1 MATSNTNSTLA
12 AIRQRLAAAEQNKG
26 GNGGTFDNYVF
37 PFWDAKTDTTST
49 LRFLPDGDSTNTYFW
64 VEKLQIKL
72 PFNGIKGGDTKPVIV
87 AVPCVEMF
95 GRELYPQGCP
105 ILSEVRAWYKDDS
118 LKENAGKYWKKP
130 TYIMQGFV
138 RENAVADDK
147 APENPI
153 RRFTLNKQLFNLV
166 KAGLMDADMLN
177 LPTDYENGTDFRI
190 LKTQKSGP
198 NQYADYGTSSYAR
211 RETPL
216 SKVELDAVEKYGLSN
231 LSDFLGKKPTAE
243 DLKII
248 REMFEAS
255 VDGEAYD
262 AERWG
267 NFYRP
272 AGFKSDKAEGSE
284 STNTE
289 TKNETSNSHSETE
302 TVSAPAVTSETSTK
316 PATNANDILAMIK
329 ARGKKKEEAKA

>member
-1 MATSNTNSTLA
+1 MVNNQGETNMATTNTNSTLA
-12 AIRQRLAAAEQNKG
+12 AIRARLAQAEQNKG
-26 GNGGTFDNYVF
+26 GNYDNNVF
-37 PFWDAKTDTTST
+37 PFWDAKPDTQST

-64 VEKLQIKL
+64 VEKLTIKL
-72 PFNGIKGGDTKPVIV
+72 PFLGIKGGDTKPVYV
-87 AVPCVEMF
+87 SVPCVEMF
-95 GRELYPQGCP
+95 NDKVAYPHGCP
-105 ILSEVRAWYKDDS
+105 ILSEVRAWYKDEA

-138 RENAVADDK
+138 RENAVLDDK

-166 KAGLMDADMLN
+166 KAGLMDEDMIN
-177 LPTDYENGTDFRI
+177 LPTDYEHGTDFRI

-216 SKVELDAVEKYGLSN
+216 TKIELDAIEKYGLSN
-231 LSDFLGKKPTAE
+231 LSDFLGKKPTPE
-243 DLKII
+243 DIKII

-262 AERWG
+262 VERWG
-267 NFYRP
+267 NYYRP
-272 AGFKSDKAEGSE
+272 AGFKTEKEEGSE
-284 STNTE
+284 STSNVKAE
-289 TKNETSNSHSETE
+289 TKVETKTDSATSNSTE
-302 TVSAPAVTSETSTK
+302 AAK
-316 PATNANDILAMIK
+316 PTTNANDILAMIK
-329 ARGKKKEEAKA
+329 ARGKNKEKA